1 MKNFKMVVSLF
12 LIAFFISGCTVI
24 FQRGRRSDIERIK
37 TLEEELARLQDTKDI
52 LESRLAQEI
61 ANEQVRLKIEDK
73 GLVVTFVAEVLF
85 DSGKAKLKKGSF
97 PILAKV
103 ARILKE
109 EVAGYGINIE
119 GHTDNQ
125 PIKHS
130 PWKSNWELSSHR
142 ALSVLHR
149 LEKEGVRSQRM
160 SATGFGE
167 YNPVASN
174 DTSEGKSLNRRVE
187 IVIVPKSLKKTEKSF
202 SPPHPDEEEIMIEEE
217 LK

>member
-1 MKNFKMVVSLF
+1 MKSFKMVVSLF

-24 FQRGRRSDIERIK
+24 FQKGRRSDMERIEN
-37 TLEEELARLQDTKDI
+37 LEKELAQLQDTKGL
-52 LESRLAQEI
+52 LEQRLAQEI
-61 ANEQVRLKIEDK
+61 ANEQVRLKMEDK

-85 DSGKAKLKKGSF
+85 DSGKAKLKKNSF

-109 EVAGYGINIE
+109 EVPGCDIGIE

-130 PWKSNWELSSHR
+130 RWKSNWELSAHR

-149 LEKEGVRSQRM
+149 MEKEGVNSKRM

-167 YNPVASN
+167 YNPLASN
-174 DTSEGKSLNRRVE
+174 NTSEGKSLNRRVE
-187 IVIVPKSLKKTEKSF
+187 IVIIPGSLKKAKKRF
-202 SPPHPDEEEIMIEEE
+202 VPPQEVEIKEN